1 MPTLSEPEMAAI
13 APNTPTQ
20 AYTMEFTNR
29 VHGLVM
35 DEKNSARMPHT
46 RSRSLISSNRAS
58 QVSSREKTFTTFCP
72 PTVSSTSEV
81 ISPRVSDCA
90 LNMLNVRRATKLAT
104 SSEMGVTR
112 MTISVMR
119 TFSPN
124 MKISVPTM
132 VTAPENSCVKP
143 MSRPSEIWST
153 SVTTRLI
160 TSPWRRPSI

>member
-90 LNMLNVRRATKLAT
+90 FEHAKRAPRHEIGHQQRNGRDQNDDQRDAH
-104 SSEMGVTR
+104 
-112 MTISVMR
+112 IQ
-119 TFSPN
+119 
-124 MKISVPTM
+124 
-132 VTAPENSCVKP
+132 PEHEDERAHDGHRAGEQLREANEQAIGNLGP
-143 MSRPSEIWST
+143 RPSP
-153 SVTTRLI
+153 RG
-160 TSPWRRPSI
+160 